1 VLDDMSL
8 STLELSPEDVS
19 NCDLGVFLTDSG
31 KEYEMFS
38 ALKSISDGLLNTNR
52 ATFSDLITLYE
63 ANSSAEL
70 KAAIRQSEEETFKRE
85 QQSQQQQI
93 EAAQQQQQAQQQFD
107 IMMQDRLFE
116 HKERLA
122 QIEVF
127 KFQKD
132 IDIDNNGIPDPL
144 EIQKFISD
152 QNLRE
157 RELDLAEKKFEK
169 ESDLKEKD
177 LKIKARKSSK

>member
-1 VLDDMSL
+1 MSL
-8 STLELSPEDVS
+8 GTLELSPEDVS

-31 KEYEMFS
+31 KEHEMFQ
-38 ALKSISDGLLNTNR
+38 ALRGIADGLLNTNR

-70 KAAIRQSEEETFKRE
+70 KAAIRQSEEETQQRE
-85 QQSQQQQI
+85 QQMQQQQI
-93 EAAQQQQQAQQQFD
+93 EAAQQQQQAQQEFD
-107 IMMQDRLFE
+107 MMMQDRLFE

-144 EIQKFISD
+144 EVQKFVSD
-152 QNLRE
+152 QSIRE
-157 RELDLAEKKFEK
+157 RELNLAEKKFEK
-169 ESDLKEKD
+169 DTELKEKD
-177 LKIKARKSSK
+177 LKIKARKSSNS